1 VQALRAAR
9 IFDGQR
15 MLSGATLLFDG
26 DRVVGIGTPPANC
39 KAVDLGDATLLPG
52 MIDCH
57 QHLVFDGNGTLEE
70 QVTGADDAT
79 LLDRARAA
87 ARHALLGGVTTLRDL
102 GDRGYVS
109 LALRGDPSLPTILAS
124 GPPITPVRGHCW
136 YLGGEAAGE
145 RELRRAVRERAERGC
160 DAVKVMAS
168 GGGMTPTWP
177 LWKPQYA
184 LAELKAIVDEAHS
197 LGLPVAAHCHAV
209 ESVEQALD
217 ARADS
222 LEHCTFTT
230 AELRSEPDEVLLAR
244 ITQARVPLSA
254 TIGRLP
260 GLPVPPVVSESEPVL
275 LAAFRRVHDQGG
287 TVVVGTDAGIAPPKP
302 HDVLPYAVVMLTEH
316 GFPVVDA
323 LRIVT
328 STAAQVLGL
337 HARKGRLAPGYDA
350 DVVAVPRN
358 PLTEPAVLTSVLG
371 VWRAG
376 RRVRDR
382 HGTESSERPVAGA
395 DASDRSI

>member
-1 VQALRAAR
+1 MQALRAAR

-145 RELRRAVRERAERGC
+145 RELRRAVRGRAERGC

-177 LWKPQYA
+177 LWKPQYT
-184 LAELKAIVDEAHS
+184 LTELKAIVDEAHS

-244 ITQARVPLSA
+244 ITQARVPCQRLSDGCPA
-254 TIGRLP
+254 YPSRQ
-260 GLPVPPVVSESEPVL
+260 SC
-275 LAAFRRVHDQGG
+275 RRVSRSSSPRSVACMTRVARWSWGRMP
-287 TVVVGTDAGIAPPKP
+287 AS
-302 HDVLPYAVVMLTEH
+302 
-316 GFPVVDA
+316 
-323 LRIVT
+323 LRQSRTT
-328 STAAQVLGL
+328 SCRT
-337 HARKGRLAPGYDA
+337 R
-350 DVVAVPRN
+350 
-358 PLTEPAVLTSVLG
+358 
-371 VWRAG
+371 W
-376 RRVRDR
+376 
-382 HGTESSERPVAGA
+382 
-395 DASDRSI
+395 